1 MVSFRLLVWL
11 FARCRSSFAVRPTM
25 FRWFFRFRCQ
35 IGEKADWR
43 KRQVPETIFFLH
55 KNHFENYKV
64 LFPFSKS
71 IVWFSK
77 SPSRNRLY
85 GRLTKTFFNGNNSLA
100 NGIWSL
106 NRKLQLDFLNLPF
119 EAYKIKYKSRFLL
132 LTILWILFYFIFMFF
147 M

>member
-11 FARCRSSFAVRPTM
+11 FARCRSSFAVRQTM

-55 KNHFENYKV
+55 NNHFENYKV

-77 SPSRNRLY
+77 SQSRNRLY
-85 GRLTKTFFNGNNSLA
+85 GRLTKTFFNGNNILA

-106 NRKLQLDFLNLPF
+106 NRKLRVGVNCSKFDCST
-119 EAYKIKYKSRFLL
+119 KSRIGRFFYLPYVYQY
-132 LTILWILFYFIFMFF
+132 LT
-147 M
+147 